1 MGQLRVCIVGPIYD
15 MPEDYRRKRLHTP
28 ETILARGL
36 KSRGVDVVESGH
48 RGFLPSSGFDVVH
61 VHHLGKAALVMATS
75 PSTSRFVFTGHDP
88 RIMNNCRVSW
98 RRTTSS
104 RFVVSRADAIVTLS
118 DTELDFT
125 RARFPASRRKSV
137 TIANGLPSDV
147 FFHAPR
153 DKRPSLPDRLFRL
166 LFVGQLIP
174 MKGVDVLL
182 KAVKILES
190 RRKIELQLAY
200 QSSWL
205 ESSYREL
212 AAQLGI
218 ADRVHFLGLKSAAE
232 LAELYRSADLFVLPS
247 NGEALPAVVT
257 EAMMCGLPVVATRVG
272 GVRDQV
278 GPYGYVI
285 EPGDPAKLAVAID
298 RALGD
303 VAEGRFSNAEIGRY
317 ATERFSVESMVG
329 KHLALYRGLLTSGW
343 PPERLRAKYWLLNS
357 GGRVLLD
364 TAGRRLSGK
373 GLLE

>member
-1 MGQLRVCIVGPIYD
+1 MGQLRVCIVGGIYD

-61 VHHLGKAALVMATS
+61 VHHLGKAALMMATS
-75 PSTSRFVFTGHDP
+75 PPVSRFVFTGHEP
-88 RIMNNCRVSW
+88 RIMNDYRVSW
-98 RRTTSS
+98 RRKASF
-104 RFVVSRADAIVTLS
+104 RFVVSRADAVVTLS

-125 RARFPASRRKSV
+125 QARFPASRRKSV
-137 TIANGLPSDV
+137 TIANGFPSDV

-153 DKRPSLPDRLFRL
+153 DERLSLPDRLFRL

-190 RRKIELQLAY
+190 MRKIELQLAY
-200 QSSWL
+200 QNSCL

-218 ADRVHFLGLKSAAE
+218 ADRVHFLGLKSAHE

-247 NGEALPAVVT
+247 YGEALSSVVI

-272 GVRDQV
+272 GARDQV
-278 GPYGYVI
+278 GPHGFVI

-303 VAEGRFSNAEIGRY
+303 VAKGRVSNAEIGRF
-317 ATERFSVESMVG
+317 ATERFSVESMVE
-329 KHLALYRGLLTSGW
+329 KHLALYQGLLTSGR
-343 PPERLRAKYWLLNS
+343 PPERLKATYRLLNK
-357 GGRVLLD
+357 GGRLLLD
-364 TAGRRLSGK
+364 TVGRRLSGK